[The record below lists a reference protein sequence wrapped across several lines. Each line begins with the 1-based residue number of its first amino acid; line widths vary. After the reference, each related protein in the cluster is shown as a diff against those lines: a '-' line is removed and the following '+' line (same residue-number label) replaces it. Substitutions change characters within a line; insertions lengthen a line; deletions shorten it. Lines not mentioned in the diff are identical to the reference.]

1 MDGERGDVQE
11 TNSLNHSIPQRV
23 CAQAN
28 AEKKNSKT
36 SNLPRSLPGEI
47 EREWKALFLSHK
59 QSEPHCN
66 SACGF

>member
-1 MDGERGDVQE
+1 MRDVQE

-47 EREWKALFLSHK
+47 EREWKDSRRVFIGA
-59 QSEPHCN
+59 N
-66 SACGF
+66 T